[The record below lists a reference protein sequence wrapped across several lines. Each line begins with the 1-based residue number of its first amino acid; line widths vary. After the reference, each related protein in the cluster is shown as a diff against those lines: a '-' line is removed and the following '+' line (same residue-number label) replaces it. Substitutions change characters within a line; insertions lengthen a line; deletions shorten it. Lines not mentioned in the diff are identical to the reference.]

1 MRPTL
6 FTLSGAA
13 TELGRDV
20 RMLGMALKATPPDG
34 QVRGRDGWF
43 LSTIIYAIERR
54 SRATGSRS
62 GNSICDECER
72 LGHELEDGLQKLR
85 DEPDLAK
92 RRAIVKEIGWLVGA
106 LDRSMDDAAVGC
118 RPHEAGILKVVR
130 DAVIGNAI
138 GEILELAQWDLDVS
152 ASRKA
157 NS

>member
-1 MRPTL
+1 MLWVLPGWPPATGSADPHDLASHSWKFGPHNIKLRAAVKLGLIAMPMRPTL

-43 LSTIIYAIERR
+43 LSTIINAIERR

-92 RRAIVKEIGWLVGA
+92 RRAIVKEIGWLVAFTKG
-106 LDRSMDDAAVGC
+106 R
-118 RPHEAGILKVVR
+118 
-130 DAVIGNAI
+130 
-138 GEILELAQWDLDVS
+138 
-152 ASRKA
+152 
-157 NS
+157 